1 MGSGEFPNN
10 QMKCKIIAFI
20 IYVFVR
26 IDSVVAENM
35 DGKNKLELLYLYIV
49 KITIS
54 ESPEEKRFPLC
65 Q

>member
-1 MGSGEFPNN
+1 
-10 QMKCKIIAFI
+10 MKCKIIAFI
-20 IYVFVR
+20 TYVLVH
-26 IDSVVAENM
+26 IDSEAAEDV